1 MASVSCH
8 PLPRG
13 LADITCAAA
22 LLLKRW
28 IRARDFAAE
37 THQYLVNLEQSIPAT
52 TLAEWRVQ
60 EAEWK
65 ERVLHIDE
73 EINLESPY
81 ELKQDKG
88 AFAVLLR
95 NPSPSTPSQLSRT
108 RNSC

>member
-1 MASVSCH
+1 MTIPILAS
-8 PLPRG
+8 
-13 LADITCAAA
+13 LADITSAAA

-37 THQYLVNLEQSIPAT
+37 TRQYLVNLEQSIPAT

-88 AFAVLLR
+88 AVAVLLSYASR
-95 NPSPSTPSQLSRT
+95 STA
-108 RNSC
+108 

>member
-1 MASVSCH
+1 MGLVCE
-8 PLPRG
+8 PLYTRG
-13 LADITCAAA
+13 FANATSAAA

-28 IRARDFAAE
+28 LRARDFAAE
-37 THQYLVNLEQSIPAT
+37 THQYLLTLEQSIPSA

-65 ERVLHIDE
+65 ERILHIDE

-88 AFAVLLR
+88 AFTI
-95 NPSPSTPSQLSRT
+95 PSCHVCR
-108 RNSC
+108 